1 MEKTKIVTIQ
11 SAGADAKGVVRPVT
25 IEVEIT
31 NGIGIHLVGLADAQ
45 VKETLLRTITALQ
58 ALGYH
63 IPGKKMVINIAP
75 ATIYK
80 RGSNY
85 DLPIAIGI
93 LVASSQIAVDE
104 KLLNRCVFSG
114 ELTLDGKIR
123 EGEPYQGYAMAM
135 STFSLA
141 SGFRPYCLVT
151 CEETAIQASPITNV
165 LSYGFKDLGRL
176 LEVLTRRIVGT
187 SWLIWHKEIYKHIVD
202 EGIKLVKAQSE
213 LPL

>member
-1 MEKTKIVTIQ
+1 MEEKKIVTIQ

-45 VKETLLRTITALQ
+45 VKETLLRTSTALQ

-93 LVASSQIAVDE
+93 LIASGQISVDSE
-104 KLLNRCVFSG
+104 LLDRCVFSG
-114 ELTLDGKIR
+114 ELGLNGTLR
-123 EGEPYQGYAMAM
+123 ANNENNGYAIAL
-135 STFSLA
+135 SAKQHISA
-141 SGFRPYCLVT
+141 KALVT
-151 CEETAIQASPITNV
+151 SVDTAIQAAPITRIFP
-165 LSYGFKDLGRL
+165 YGFDNLAQIIKVIGDPDG
-176 LEVLTRRIVGT
+176 IAPDF
-187 SWLIWHKEIYKHIVD
+187 LIWNRKEWHKIEDAIDDNRNAEY
-202 EGIKLVKAQSE
+202 
-213 LPL
+213 PL

>member
-1 MEKTKIVTIQ
+1 MESNIVKIQT
-11 SAGADAKGVVRPVT
+11 AGVDAKDIIRPVT
-25 IEVEIT
+25 VEVEIT
-31 NGIGIHLVGLADAQ
+31 DGIGIHLVGLADAQ
-45 VKETLLRTITALQ
+45 VKETLLRTVTALQ

-63 IPGKKMVINIAP
+63 IPGKKIIINIAP

-93 LVASSQIAVDE
+93 LVASGQISVDNE
-104 KLLNRCVFSG
+104 LLNRCVFSG
-114 ELTLDGKIR
+114 ELGLDGTIR

-135 STFSLA
+135 STFSLI
-141 SGFRPYCLVT
+141 GQRPFCLVT

-187 SWLIWHKEIYKHIVD
+187 SWLIWHKQIYKQFVD
-202 EGIKLVKAQSE
+202 EGIKLVKAQTK

>member
-1 MEKTKIVTIQ
+1 MENKIIKIQ
-11 SAGADAKGVVRPVT
+11 SAGADAKGIIRPVT
-25 IEVEIT
+25 VEVEIT
-31 NGIGIHLVGLADAQ
+31 DGIGIHLIGLADAQ
-45 VKETLLRTITALQ
+45 VKESLLRTVTALQ

-63 IPGKKMVINIAP
+63 IPGKKVVINIAP

-93 LVASSQIAVDE
+93 LVASGQISVDNE
-104 KLLNRCVFSG
+104 RLNRCVFSG
-114 ELTLDGKIR
+114 ELGLDGTIR

-135 STFSLA
+135 STFSLI
-141 SGFRPYCLVT
+141 GQRPFCLVT
-151 CEETAIQASPITNV
+151 CEETAIQASPITNI

-187 SWLIWHKEIYKHIVD
+187 SWLIWHKPIYKQLVD

-213 LPL
+213 YPL